1 MAFLPPQPR
10 PQAFGDGWRAGRRG
24 VLYQR
29 DKYIR
34 IAAGRGAFAR
44 TVQRVI
50 SVTHWPIAQKTS
62 DVTFKNS

>member
-1 MAFLPPQPR
+1 V
-10 PQAFGDGWRAGRRG
+10 GRSG

-34 IAAGRGAFAR
+34 IAAGKGAFAR

-50 SVTHWPIAQKTS
+50 ATTHWPIAQKTA

>member
-50 SVTHWPIAQKTS
+50 ATTH
-62 DVTFKNS
+62 

>member
-1 MAFLPPQPR
+1 V
-10 PQAFGDGWRAGRRG
+10 GRRG

-34 IAAGRGAFAR
+34 IAAGKGAFAR

-50 SVTHWPIAQKTS
+50 ATTHWPIAQKTA